1 MTKKHTYREGSQ
13 EGMCL
18 DCGLAQKHQ
27 AHGRV
32 QLPETTDRGPLA
44 RFGALQGDPDAVAKI
59 FQMLTSD
66 VDEKV
71 PYRGLADIAKELGV
85 PKGRFIEWFTTEHA
99 GVYDSALKVIAAD
112 LAFRA
117 MEAALGAVD
126 KDNTPAAK
134 LVADTALKL
143 AARFDRLRYGEQ
155 GPLAKSIYVIPD
167 AGLLGEA
174 GKLLERLSAPR
185 EKIVEEDRNG

>member
-1 MTKKHTYREGSQ
+1 MTKRHAYREGAVDGQ
-13 EGMCL
+13 CL

-27 AHGRV
+27 SHGRV

-44 RFGALQGDPDAVAKI
+44 RFGALQSDPDAVARI

-66 VDEKV
+66 VDEKI

-126 KDNTPAAK
+126 KDDTPAAR

-155 GPLAKSIYVIPD
+155 SPTARSAVVVMD
-167 AGLLGEA
+167 VGLLGEA

-185 EKIVEEDRNG
+185 EKVVGDA